1 MYQENLVPK
10 GLNITL
16 EPTIGNFDQDFID
29 NWHNNLKQFS
39 TVLMKQIVAFYGKK
53 EQKLQ
58 NSINETETILKQLL
72 KREKCKGI
80 TDTIKPNETEIKQL
94 LQQCKFKQ
102 FTSTKYK
109 PKAVVKTLNVNN
121 KAIRAEKRHTRSH
134 EKNKLNNTRKD

>member
-29 NWHNNLKQFS
+29 NWYNNLKQFS
-39 TVLMKQIVAFYGKK
+39 TVLMKQIVVFYGKK

-58 NSINETETILKQLL
+58 NSINETEAISKQLL
-72 KREKCKGI
+72 KREEFKGI

-94 LQQCKFKQ
+94 LQQCKFK
-102 FTSTKYK
+102 
-109 PKAVVKTLNVNN
+109 
-121 KAIRAEKRHTRSH
+121 
-134 EKNKLNNTRKD
+134 

>member
-29 NWHNNLKQFS
+29 NWYNNLKQFS
-39 TVLMKQIVAFYGKK
+39 TVLMKQIVVFYGKK

-58 NSINETETILKQLL
+58 NSINETEAISKQLL
-72 KREKCKGI
+72 KREEFKGI

-121 KAIRAEKRHTRSH
+121 KAI
-134 EKNKLNNTRKD
+134 